1 MTTTIISKYYAV
13 CYILLDNMYLVVPI
27 SRVRI
32 NYSLNEIPVAEIEVP
47 YGQKLVRNVPFSVT
61 VTNPNWFI
69 EWTQLINSLS
79 RMRPCQVIIS
89 SITTFGPSGSLPVFT
104 GYIVS
109 CNIVMTASGAK
120 IILMALGKMADLGF
134 GSTLNSLVHP
144 ASPTDFSNP
153 SAIYGLPVFTQT
165 LSREYPG
172 TAYESIFMPFFI
184 VNLKSYMSTILSLLL
199 IQNLLEI
206 YAARRITRST
216 GLPVP
221 PVIGQ
226 ARALNALLG
235 SAGTLISNPFFSFCL
250 PAFIFWFAEV
260 AAMTLLASPA
270 GWSSS
275 SVLAKLLEM
284 GQIFNFVVAPTSGVY
299 SSGVLLL
306 PDNPLSY
313 NFGYTIGFRDII
325 EMYGDL
331 GVRSDIRGVVLVGEA
346 IQPYELDILSNQSTI
361 LGYYDAGWF
370 PHTIGL
376 NFPGTL
382 LAIPAPPWLRGMTL
396 ADVLTDEINDLLI
409 FFATG
414 QVMDDKINQFE
425 LFNSLFLQGIISDK
439 LVKAGIVYAGSV
451 FHKLAYSGRVIVV
464 KIPLSRALSSNAIPG
479 PGTIV
484 RILGPTYF
492 RKDFTNL
499 MMLYGRVH
507 RTEIVYDIE
516 KREAYVVLQLTHVRY
531 FEEVKNWIVSNF
543 PFYGV
548 HPMWQDPL
556 FYLNPIGGL

>member
-153 SAIYGLPVFTQT
+153 SAIYGLPVFTQI

-235 SAGTLISNPFFSFCL
+235 SAGC
-250 PAFIFWFAEV
+250 
-260 AAMTLLASPA
+260 
-270 GWSSS
+270 
-275 SVLAKLLEM
+275 
-284 GQIFNFVVAPTSGVY
+284 
-299 SSGVLLL
+299 
-306 PDNPLSY
+306 
-313 NFGYTIGFRDII
+313 
-325 EMYGDL
+325 
-331 GVRSDIRGVVLVGEA
+331 
-346 IQPYELDILSNQSTI
+346 
-361 LGYYDAGWF
+361 
-370 PHTIGL
+370 
-376 NFPGTL
+376 
-382 LAIPAPPWLRGMTL
+382 
-396 ADVLTDEINDLLI
+396 
-409 FFATG
+409 
-414 QVMDDKINQFE
+414 
-425 LFNSLFLQGIISDK
+425 
-439 LVKAGIVYAGSV
+439 
-451 FHKLAYSGRVIVV
+451 
-464 KIPLSRALSSNAIPG
+464 
-479 PGTIV
+479 
-484 RILGPTYF
+484 
-492 RKDFTNL
+492 
-499 MMLYGRVH
+499 
-507 RTEIVYDIE
+507 
-516 KREAYVVLQLTHVRY
+516 
-531 FEEVKNWIVSNF
+531 
-543 PFYGV
+543 
-548 HPMWQDPL
+548 
-556 FYLNPIGGL
+556 